1 MALIGREAAA
11 LLNDAGIELGPGLT
25 ESEFDSV
32 HERFGFHF
40 NPDHRS
46 LLATALPLGDRW
58 PDWRNGD
65 DLELETWLDSVAEGF
80 IWDALHQSPPFWPP
94 SWGTLPSSAED
105 IATTVRRELRGWPRL
120 IPIYAHRFTPAAPS
134 PSESP
139 VFSVW
144 QTDIIYYGA
153 NLLEY
158 LTNELLSGQGRK
170 TLSPEL
176 SASRTGRG
184 SSSQQTA
191 QNQSD
196 QHRRAK
202 PSIECAVNPTRLPFC
217 QIQH

>member
-25 ESEFDSV
+25 EAEFDSV

-94 SWGTLPSSAED
+94 SWGTLPSSTED

-170 TLSPEL
+170 ALSPRTISVPYWSRFVE
-176 SASRTGRG
+176 SANS
-184 SSSQQTA
+184 A
-191 QNQSD
+191 E
-196 QHRRAK
+196 
-202 PSIECAVNPTRLPFC
+202 SI
-217 QIQH
+217 